1 MEVLLLVPVLLFSF
15 VVHEYAH
22 AWVAWREGD
31 STAEQL
37 GRVTMNPIPHIDLF
51 GTLIIPAMLIA
62 SKAGFLIG
70 WAKPVPVVPA
80 NFRRGRTS
88 HVLVAVAGVTANF
101 LAAIAFTLLVIALV
115 YLERAMPGGAP
126 TITLFRKMAEAGIG
140 LNFLLVIF
148 NLLPLPPLDG
158 WTVLQNLLP
167 LRAAFHV
174 NRLRNVAA
182 IVFLVMFITGAFG
195 FVLRPASL
203 LEQLSW
209 TLISWST

>member
-31 STAEQL
+31 STAKQL

>member
-1 MEVLLLVPVLLFSF
+1 MEALLLVPVLLFSF

-31 STAEQL
+31 PTAEQL
-37 GRVTMNPIPHIDLF
+37 GRITLNPIPHIDLF
-51 GTLIIPAMLIA
+51 GTIIIPAMLIA
-62 SKAGFLIG
+62 TKAGFLIG

-101 LAAIAFTLLVIALV
+101 LTAIVLTFVVIGLVHLGRALPGAAGTIELLTA
-115 YLERAMPGGAP
+115 
-126 TITLFRKMAEAGIG
+126 MAEAGIG

-158 WTVLQNLLP
+158 WTALQNLLP
-167 LRAAFHV
+167 VRAAQGIARFQ
-174 NRLRNVAA
+174 NVAA
-182 IVFLVMFITGAFG
+182 VVFLAMFITGSFG
-195 FVLRPASL
+195 FVMRPAGML
-203 LEQLSW
+203 AQ
-209 TLISWST
+209 ISQNFILWST